1 MSSQKNHDRGRALLR
16 DAIACDLHSC
26 PTYDPSSDRIRELI
40 RYRDAGVKCVHV
52 NIGDSD
58 LALAEVIALVAA
70 FRAHLQ
76 AYPAE
81 YAIATSVDEIT
92 RAAAEDKL
100 AVCFDLE
107 GVHALGTN
115 LTLVELFHDLG
126 VRWMALVYNTR
137 NLAGGGCH
145 DDVDEGL
152 TPFGRELLAEFDRV
166 GIIKDCSHAG
176 YRTAQEILDFSGKP
190 AIFSHSNARALVD
203 HPRNIPDDLIRACA
217 ARGGVIGV
225 NGIGTFL
232 GDNAA
237 STAAIV
243 RHLDYI
249 ANLVGA
255 QHAAIA
261 LDCVFDLEN
270 LNLRMTAAP
279 GIWPKAA
286 GYNAGRKIA
295 QPEQWP
301 EIVESLLDLGYTDD
315 DVCGIIG
322 GNYLRVARAVWK

>member
-1 MSSQKNHDRGRALLR
+1 MSSRKNHDRARSLLR
-16 DAIACDLHSC
+16 GAIACDLHSC
-26 PTYDPSSDRIRELI
+26 PTYDPGSSQISELI

-58 LALAEVIALVAA
+58 LALADVIALVAV
-70 FRAHLQ
+70 FRAHVHGT
-76 AYPAE
+76 PAD
-81 YAIATSVDEIT
+81 YALISSVDDIT
-92 RAAAEDKL
+92 RAAAERKL
-100 AVCFDLE
+100 AICFDLE
-107 GVHALGTN
+107 GAQALETN
-115 LTLVELFHDLG
+115 LTLVELFRDFG

-152 TPFGRELLAEFDRV
+152 TPFGRELLAELDRV

-176 YRTAQEILDFSGKP
+176 DHTAREILEFSEKP

-203 HPRNIPDDLIRACA
+203 HPRNIPDELIRACA

-249 ANLVGA
+249 AELVGA

-301 EIVESLLDLGYTDD
+301 EIVESLLDLGYADE
-315 DVCGIIG
+315 DVRGIIG